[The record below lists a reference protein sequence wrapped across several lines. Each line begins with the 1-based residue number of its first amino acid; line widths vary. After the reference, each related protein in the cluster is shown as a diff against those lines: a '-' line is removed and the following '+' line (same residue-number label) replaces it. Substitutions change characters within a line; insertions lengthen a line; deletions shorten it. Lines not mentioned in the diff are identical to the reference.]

1 MAEPVAVTVVAN
13 ARPSGV
19 AWERGRGAL
28 ARHRVL
34 VIGGLISAVFVATAV
49 AAPWLSPYNPAA
61 PDMASL
67 LSPPSSRHWLGAD
80 DLGRDQLARLIYGGR
95 VSFAVGGIATAFAL
109 VLGVAVG
116 LVAGYF
122 GRWIDHAAMLMMDVL
137 SAFPTLVLAVV
148 IVGVFGPGVTNA
160 TLAIG
165 VVAIPRFARLVRSQ
179 VLMLR
184 EYDYVQSARAAGA
197 PDLRIIWHHLVP
209 GVRSIAIVQS
219 TLTVSFAVLTEA
231 SLSFLGLGVQPP
243 TATWG
248 SMLRF
253 GYPFLQTA
261 PHLAL
266 VPGAAIA
273 FAVLGLNLLG
283 DGLRD
288 ALNPRLHHH

>member
-1 MAEPVAVTVVAN
+1 VQSASLPQ
-13 ARPSGV
+13 ARPRRFAS
-19 AWERGRGAL
+19 ERAL
-28 ARHRVL
+28 RVVGRHRML
-34 VIGGLISAVFVATAV
+34 VIGGLISAALSTAAI
-49 AAPWLSPYNPAA
+49 AAPGLAPYNAEK

-67 LSPPSSRHWLGAD
+67 LAVPSARHWLGTD
-80 DLGRDQLARLIYGGR
+80 DLGRDQLSRLMFGGR
-95 VSFAVGGIATAFAL
+95 ISLAVGGIAMAVAL

-116 LVAGYF
+116 VVAGYA
-122 GRWIDHAAMLMMDVL
+122 GRWVDHGAMLLMDVL

-148 IVGVFGPGVTNA
+148 IVGVFGPGIVNA

-179 VLMLR
+179 VLVLR
-184 EYDYVQSARAAGA
+184 EYEYVHAARAVGA
-197 PDLRIIWHHLVP
+197 STTRIIWGHLVP
-209 GVRSIAIVQS
+209 GVRGVMIVQA
-219 TLTVSFAVLTEA
+219 TLTVSFAILTEA

-243 TATWG
+243 TPTWG

-261 PHLAL
+261 PWLAV

-273 FAVLGLNLLG
+273 VAVLGFNLLG

-288 ALNPRLHHH
+288 AIDPRLRRH